1 MMATANTNVSG
12 ELSNIRVYCRLRQQN
27 ALEKREGATEW
38 FLCSCLVTGT
48 LESRLTLGT
57 ICLSTTVIDGRT
69 LYLRNE
75 QCDVD
80 EIRCTF
86 DRVFATNATQ
96 HEVYEHTAKP
106 LVHDFLQGYNWYERL
121 CRAGSCVVAQRSLLM
136 HRV

>member
-1 MMATANTNVSG
+1 M
-12 ELSNIRVYCRLRQQN
+12 
-27 ALEKREGATEW
+27 
-38 FLCSCLVTGT
+38 
-48 LESRLTLGT
+48 
-57 ICLSTTVIDGRT
+57 IDGRT

-106 LVHDFLQGYNWYERL
+106 LVHDLLQGYNWYERL
-121 CRAGSCVVAQRSLLM
+121 ALASLYIAANSSYM
-136 HRV
+136 RRV